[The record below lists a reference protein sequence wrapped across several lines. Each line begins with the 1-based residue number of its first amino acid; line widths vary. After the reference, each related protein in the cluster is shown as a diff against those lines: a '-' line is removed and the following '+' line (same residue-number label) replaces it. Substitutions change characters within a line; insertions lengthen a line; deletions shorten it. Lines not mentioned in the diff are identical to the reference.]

1 MTEETN
7 NKYMKLLKSEKKERK
22 SIKTFTGVQNVTL
35 PRISRS
41 KRKSVFNTHNLKL
54 LFRTEDEK
62 EEEEKIMNKF
72 LRNATPCD
80 ICIQA
85 LKKNPLERSENFI
98 KIISFYLQVLKNFM
112 NIFKDQVENEELH
125 ELLYNISSQLKHE
138 HIPKNKF
145 IFKFG
150 DKADKFYIILKGK
163 VTFCVPKPNN
173 HSLTEEEYILYL
185 IKLRYNKEIDLIK
198 KNMETNKYTYDLGDN
213 FEQFVLKFLKRHEK
227 EEENIYSNTIYSYFK
242 NIKEMNENERKNKRK
257 EKEKEKEEIK
267 YEDIKIEDYIEN
279 SSINLK
285 NMGILEESKK
295 KKKLLEIYRYE
306 ITNTFESGDCF
317 GLIGSNNKSQKR
329 SATAITYED
338 CDLAVLNRDEYKNI
352 LDKITKK
359 ARERLYSLVISHKI
373 FSQISKRTFGNKYSH
388 MFRFSRFYFN
398 NLIMDDSIVFDK
410 IILFNSGEFIL
421 SVNKN
426 IIELNELIVKM
437 KKIKGKLFNIPEEQ
451 IKKDLSEIKENESFK
466 LNKKY
471 TSNAIN
477 EYIYK
482 RRNVIISTVNDKMM
496 LGYPDTVDQ
505 ETFIPLFNCKCISTS
520 ATGYI
525 VERKMYNLFKKDHYI
540 RTTPSDAI
548 LTRTEFYLKR
558 LLQHKNNL
566 MKKIEMLRISDNKVG
581 KNANIKSS
589 NLAQSN
595 NEILNQKNNDEK
607 NEYISINENND
618 NFHELNKENNLE
630 KKNIVNEEIDNSLNI
645 TRNNINPVNVKNN
658 NIFEFQTRI
667 ISSKLDNSLLK
678 NKKNNNLNLT
688 KVIKNN
694 NNKSLDNTLNQKNE
708 YDDNFLNE
716 ISKLKEKIKKKK
728 LLLRIVQ
735 NQSQKF
741 INNENIERK
750 KIQLKLNKLI
760 DKENYNDLTSIF
772 SKNPPKKNSILNKY
786 IKREDNILDPAI
798 NYINKQISYD
808 KKFNSILSNSN
819 NHIEKHHYLNFPENN
834 ISINNNI
841 NNNNIYKKIR
851 NKLLNIN
858 SENKTYISN
867 IKTIDNIKSTKKIK
881 RSLNFSPNISELNY
895 IKLNKKDLSLDVDK
909 IQNDFNLNKSKLKT
923 LSNELYNDY
932 IVNEHGKN
940 YIKNNLNDKSFT
952 KESHK
957 NEHVLLKY
965 KKLDNYI
972 TNKFQLMK
980 INRERKIKN
989 FSPTKISQKNGIS
1002 LVDPLALD
1010 KFNEIFKKER
1020 LNTNI

>member
-1 MTEETN
+1 M
-7 NKYMKLLKSEKKERK
+7 
-22 SIKTFTGVQNVTL
+22 
-35 PRISRS
+35 
-41 KRKSVFNTHNLKL
+41 
-54 LFRTEDEK
+54 
-62 EEEEKIMNKF
+62 
-72 LRNATPCD
+72 
-80 ICIQA
+80 
-85 LKKNPLERSENFI
+85 
-98 KIISFYLQVLKNFM
+98 
-112 NIFKDQVENEELH
+112 
-125 ELLYNISSQLKHE
+125 
-138 HIPKNKF
+138 
-145 IFKFG
+145 
-150 DKADKFYIILKGK
+150 
-163 VTFCVPKPNN
+163 
-173 HSLTEEEYILYL
+173 
-185 IKLRYNKEIDLIK
+185 
-198 KNMETNKYTYDLGDN
+198 
-213 FEQFVLKFLKRHEK
+213 
-227 EEENIYSNTIYSYFK
+227 
-242 NIKEMNENERKNKRK
+242 
-257 EKEKEKEEIK
+257 
-267 YEDIKIEDYIEN
+267 
-279 SSINLK
+279 
-285 NMGILEESKK
+285 
-295 KKKLLEIYRYE
+295 
-306 ITNTFESGDCF
+306 
-317 GLIGSNNKSQKR
+317 
-329 SATAITYED
+329 
-338 CDLAVLNRDEYKNI
+338 
-352 LDKITKK
+352 
-359 ARERLYSLVISHKI
+359 
-373 FSQISKRTFGNKYSH
+373 
-388 MFRFSRFYFN
+388 
-398 NLIMDDSIVFDK
+398 
-410 IILFNSGEFIL
+410 
-421 SVNKN
+421 
-426 IIELNELIVKM
+426 
-437 KKIKGKLFNIPEEQ
+437 
-451 IKKDLSEIKENESFK
+451 
-466 LNKKY
+466 
-471 TSNAIN
+471 
-477 EYIYK
+477 
-482 RRNVIISTVNDKMM
+482 
-496 LGYPDTVDQ
+496 
-505 ETFIPLFNCKCISTS
+505 
-520 ATGYI
+520 
-525 VERKMYNLFKKDHYI
+525 
-540 RTTPSDAI
+540 
-548 LTRTEFYLKR
+548 
-558 LLQHKNNL
+558 
-566 MKKIEMLRISDNKVG
+566 
-581 KNANIKSS
+581 
-589 NLAQSN
+589 
-595 NEILNQKNNDEK
+595 
-607 NEYISINENND
+607 
-618 NFHELNKENNLE
+618 
-630 KKNIVNEEIDNSLNI
+630 
-645 TRNNINPVNVKNN
+645 
-658 NIFEFQTRI
+658 
-667 ISSKLDNSLLK
+667 
-678 NKKNNNLNLT
+678 T

-798 NYINKQISYD
+798 NYINKQINYD

-957 NEHVLLKY
+957 NENVLLKY